1 VLDFLKKWNWFDRER
16 EVRRFKFMAKKRQR
30 RISVLLIPDD
40 NAEPYSFRLNW
51 SIARVLLV
59 IGAVIVLHLIG
70 GAIGYVKL
78 YNTYRENVELE
89 RSNTRLLEDNKRVY
103 RLAAQ
108 LEDMDK
114 DQNKIMN
121 LLGVESRNGSRSG
134 TGFSAASAEAAAAAQ
149 DEPIVSNS
157 GSAPAN
163 ETVALPAVKGNFLRA
178 RKKEEAKV
186 SPMWPSLLPVEGY
199 LSREFARDALATSN
213 SHEGIDIAAKH
224 GSPVL
229 AAGEGYVVYAG
240 WHQELGNLVILHHG
254 DDLFSTYGH
263 NDRIL
268 VREREQVK
276 RGETIALVGS
286 SGRSSGPHLHFEIWH
301 KGKAVDPLQF
311 LLTLRDNA
319 PETQRGNSND
329 NTVLR

>member
-1 VLDFLKKWNWFDRER
+1 
-16 EVRRFKFMAKKRQR
+16 MAKKRQR

-59 IGAVIVLHLIG
+59 IGAVIILHLIG

-121 LLGVESRNGSRSG
+121 LLGVESRNGNRSG
-134 TGFSAASAEAAAAAQ
+134 AGLAAAATESAAAQ
-149 DEPIVSNS
+149 EEPIVSNS

-163 ETVALPAVKGNFLRA
+163 ETVALPVVKGNFLRA

-199 LSREFARDALATSN
+199 LSREFAQDALVASN

-301 KGKAVDPLQF
+301 EGKAVDPLQF